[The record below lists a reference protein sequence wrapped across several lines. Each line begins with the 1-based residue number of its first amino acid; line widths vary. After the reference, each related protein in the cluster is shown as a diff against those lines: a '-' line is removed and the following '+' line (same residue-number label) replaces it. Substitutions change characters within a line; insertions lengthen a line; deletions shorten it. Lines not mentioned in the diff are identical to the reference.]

1 MAALDLTIPYAAH
14 VATLERAY
22 ADALAEHGL
31 DAVVVVAG
39 RATIKNR
46 FDDQWWPLAVT
57 PTFAHWLPLRE
68 PDAALVIVPGRR
80 PRLLRVTHDD
90 YWDSAPVAES
100 DHFWSCF
107 ETVAVARPEAL
118 ADHLPSGRVA
128 VIASDALPFAA
139 PGPVNPPGLVAS
151 LELLRTRKSAY
162 EVACLA
168 EATRRAVRGH
178 HAARARFEVEGG
190 AELALHLTYLAAT
203 EQDDAETPYKNIV
216 ARGRHAAVLHH
227 VIYDKAE
234 PVSDDD
240 SLLVD
245 AGATCLGY
253 ASDITRTHAR
263 GAGADVDGFRALI
276 AAVERLQQQL
286 CAEVRPGLEYEQLH
300 DRSHE
305 LMAAALLD
313 VGLARGS
320 AGELVERGVTRALFP
335 HGLGHSLGLQVH
347 DVGMKPRPPRAD
359 NRFLRNTSVITAG
372 QVFTIEPGCYFIDQ
386 LLAPL
391 RADDRAGLL
400 DWTEVDRLARFGGI
414 RIEDNVVVGEA
425 GVRNLTREAW

>member
-107 ETVAVARPEAL
+107 ETVAVARPQAL

-139 PGPVNPPGLVAS
+139 PGPVNPPGLRS
-151 LELLRTRKSAY
+151 EEHT
-162 EVACLA
+162 
-168 EATRRAVRGH
+168 
-178 HAARARFEVEGG
+178 
-190 AELALHLTYLAAT
+190 AEL
-203 EQDDAETPYKNIV
+203 Q
-216 ARGRHAAVLHH
+216 
-227 VIYDKAE
+227 
-234 PVSDDD
+234 
-240 SLLVD
+240 SL
-245 AGATCLGY
+245 
-253 ASDITRTHAR
+253 
-263 GAGADVDGFRALI
+263 
-276 AAVERLQQQL
+276 
-286 CAEVRPGLEYEQLH
+286 
-300 DRSHE
+300 
-305 LMAAALLD
+305 
-313 VGLARGS
+313 
-320 AGELVERGVTRALFP
+320 
-335 HGLGHSLGLQVH
+335 
-347 DVGMKPRPPRAD
+347 
-359 NRFLRNTSVITAG
+359 
-372 QVFTIEPGCYFIDQ
+372 
-386 LLAPL
+386 
-391 RADDRAGLL
+391 
-400 DWTEVDRLARFGGI
+400 
-414 RIEDNVVVGEA
+414 
-425 GVRNLTREAW
+425 